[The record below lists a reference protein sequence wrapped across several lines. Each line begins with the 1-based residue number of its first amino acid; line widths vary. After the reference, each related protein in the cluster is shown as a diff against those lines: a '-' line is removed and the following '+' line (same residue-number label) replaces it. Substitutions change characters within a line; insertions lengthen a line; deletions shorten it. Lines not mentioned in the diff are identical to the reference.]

1 MITERDIDIAVVE
14 AENRA
19 GEVMRQFLVDYLG
32 PRAKRH
38 PLLLGKPGQGYTR
51 SVSEVEGYILSE
63 VEGQG
68 VESGRQEQTQTVS
81 S

>member
-38 PLLLGKPGQGYTR
+38 PLLLGK
-51 SVSEVEGYILSE
+51 SEQ
-63 VEGQG
+63 GQG

>member
-38 PLLLGKPGQGYTR
+38 PLLLGKPEQGNTR
-51 SVSEVEGYILSE
+51 SVSE

-68 VESGRQEQTQTVS
+68 VESGRQEQTQAVS

>member
-51 SVSEVEGYILSE
+51 SVSEVEG
-63 VEGQG
+63 QG
-68 VESGRQEQTQTVS
+68 VESGRQEQTQAVS

>member
-51 SVSEVEGYILSE
+51 SVSDPERKPKD
-63 VEGQG
+63 EGQG
-68 VESGRQEQTQTVS
+68 VESGRQEQTQAVS